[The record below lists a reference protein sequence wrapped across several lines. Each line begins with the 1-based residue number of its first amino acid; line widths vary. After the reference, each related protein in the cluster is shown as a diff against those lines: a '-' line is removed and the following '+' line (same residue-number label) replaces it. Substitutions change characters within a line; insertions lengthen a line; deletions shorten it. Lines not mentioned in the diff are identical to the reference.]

1 MSQYDR
7 NTKYLERHRIIYRRN
22 PVTDRPTQT
31 FDWGWYYEDGTHQC
45 YTLFNSRAK
54 INTYRSLKWHLY
66 VLWYL
71 NPQLDQEDF
80 NALSTYIC
88 NKRTGFVTFK
98 VSDQLLQSM
107 VYDVSL
113 MDLEKPPPNK
123 LRKVIFKDFT
133 GLDMRQKLS
142 IVGKLVG
149 RKGITENEIYDA
161 MLLINDSEI
170 KITVARLAD
179 TLGCSTRTIYRN
191 MSNEL
196 KKEKELLNQQVNPF
210 AN

>member
-1 MSQYDR
+1 MSYYDR
-7 NTKYLERHRIIYRRN
+7 NTKYLERHRIIYRQN
-22 PVTDRPTQT
+22 PTTDQPTET
-31 FDWGWYYEDGTHQC
+31 FDWGWFYKDGTHQC

-71 NPQLDQEDF
+71 NPQMDQEGF
-80 NALSTYIC
+80 SALTKHIC
-88 NKRTGFVTFK
+88 EKRWGFVTFN
-98 VSDQLLQSM
+98 VSDQLRESM
-107 VYDVSL
+107 IYDVSL
-113 MDLEKPPPNK
+113 MELDTPPPNK

-149 RKGITENEIYDA
+149 RSKISDTEIYDA
-161 MLLINDSEI
+161 MLLANDSGI
-170 KITVARLAD
+170 KITVTKLAEV
-179 TLGCSTRTIYRN
+179 LGCSTRTIYRN

-196 KKEKELLNQQVNPF
+196 KKEKELLNQQI
-210 AN
+210 